1 MLSRNVFIRQSL
13 ETHLFFS
20 RIMKEHSFFLQLG
33 FTPRD
38 SEYTEKANKLRMDFD
53 KFLLDVVNI
62 SDGNISN
69 EVVESEEFVT
79 PYTLKAEEKSTF
91 YTGVNIPTNITEKEL
106 ELVGGNCIG
115 CDEKLEKKVCILNE
129 RAIDLINSIIEFKV
143 DILTNVRSCNMFTVN
158 YPLLIDHILR
168 EARLYLSMIGRLQ
181 KREKIDY
188 EREIYGQELFWSR
201 IMAEHSMFIRGL
213 LDPTENNLI
222 NAANDFANEFQELNK
237 AVLEAIDKSIP
248 IDEVTEEMLEA
259 TMEIKDFNT
268 QATIGLLECKILS
281 IILPLLGDHVL
292 RESNHFIRL
301 LERFKEMECE

>member
-33 FTPRD
+33 FTPSD

-62 SDGNISN
+62 SNGNISN

-91 YTGVNIPTNITEKEL
+91 YTGVKIPTNITEKEL
-106 ELVGGNCIG
+106 ELTGGNCIG

-129 RAIDLINSIIEFKV
+129 RAIDLINRIIEFKV

-301 LERFKEMECE
+301 LERFKEME